1 MNRFGFELLHE
12 LKAKKLQPVKM
23 SEVEKKEVDVESVPE
38 QNGTNDVD
46 ANAEVADEKTANVK
60 KNKKKN
66 KKKQTSEYDNRF
78 SSDNKKKHIY

>member
-1 MNRFGFELLHE
+1 
-12 LKAKKLQPVKM
+12 M
-23 SEVEKKEVDVESVPE
+23 SEVEKKEIDAESVPE

-46 ANAEVADEKTANVK
+46 ANAEVADEKTANAK

-78 SSDNKKKHIY
+78 SSDN